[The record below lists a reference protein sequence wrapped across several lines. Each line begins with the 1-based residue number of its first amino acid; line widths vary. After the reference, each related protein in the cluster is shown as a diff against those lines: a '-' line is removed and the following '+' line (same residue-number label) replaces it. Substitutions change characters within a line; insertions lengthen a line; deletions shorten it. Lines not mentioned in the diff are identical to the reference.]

1 MSFEI
6 TVNIPAL
13 DRLVDALNANVDV
26 ITAINAAEIPAAKPK
41 AEKPAA
47 KAKAAP
53 VEAEAED
60 TAAPEAEEGVTL
72 DDLKEAAI
80 HLSSKN
86 GRDAL
91 AAALKG
97 MGATA
102 GVSTIP
108 EDKRAAFV
116 AHCKAAA
123 A

>member
-13 DRLVDALNANVDV
+13 DRLVDALNANGGA
-26 ITAINAAEIPAAKPK
+26 ITAISAAEKPAAKPK

-53 VEAEAED
+53 VEAED

-72 DDLKEAAI
+72 DELKEAAI

-91 AAALKG
+91 AAALKET
-97 MGATA
+97 GATA